1 MRLVLATV
9 CAIGVVLSATSA
21 RAAEVTEQLST
32 TSAVLGEE
40 VILTVI
46 VSGAQSSKGP
56 IIPQVDSMEIRSLGP
71 PNRSS
76 GVNYMNGKMS
86 QWSELSFQFGVTPRK
101 TGRLTVP
108 SVTIRADGKEFKS
121 RPQVLVVSR
130 GESGPPLIVEVVTN
144 QTEAYVEEA
153 VRATLR
159 VWIRVYRQ
167 DRVTLSYRDMWSLV
181 DGRSSDF
188 GVFGEPAYVDQRVR
202 PDGGDS
208 AASYYVYE
216 KDGIIWPEKPGAI
229 ALSDVRVSMNYP
241 ISLVR
246 DIFGNLSLQRGREVS
261 AVPSPVRIN
270 VKPIP
275 EDGRPADFNGAVG
288 RYQISATAAPT
299 DVSVGDPITLTLRV
313 RGTGQMQHVGAPL
326 LNRVESLTRDFK
338 IPDEPLPGRVES
350 DSKIFTQTIRA
361 ARTGVEEI
369 PPIPFSYFDPQLG
382 RFETAY
388 SKSVAITVKAANNLS
403 LSQVVEAEPARARSA
418 KPLVERS
425 EGLLAN
431 YADVPELLVQHRRE
445 IGWPSAAVLAG
456 CPAAYLVLLFVRR
469 RGDRYNNDS
478 AYRRR
483 SHAMSEAKRRLKE
496 AHAATGPAAAAQVH
510 AALTGYLADCLNVPH
525 GAMTR
530 EDVRRQLTDR
540 RVDEPVIAEM
550 DSLLADVEMAEFAGS
565 AAGSAEDLIGRAR
578 RALGSLESGGIR

>member
-1 MRLVLATV
+1 MRIVLATACV
-9 CAIGVVLSATSA
+9 LGAIVAATPV
-21 RAAEVTEQLST
+21 RGAEVTEQLST

-46 VSGAQSSKGP
+46 IGGVQNTKTP
-56 IIPQVDSMEIRSLGP
+56 TIPRVDSMDIRMLGV

-76 GVNYMNGKMS
+76 GVNYVNGKMS
-86 QWSELSFQFGVTPRK
+86 QWNELSYQFAITPRK

-108 SVTIRADGKEFKS
+108 SLTIRADGKEFKT
-121 RPQVLVVSR
+121 RPQLLVVTR
-130 GESGPPLIVEVVTN
+130 NESGPPLIVEVVTN
-144 QTEAYVEEA
+144 QQDAYVEEA

-167 DRVTLSYRDMWSLV
+167 DRYTLSYRDLWSLV
-181 DGRSSDF
+181 DSRSSDF

-202 PDGGDS
+202 QDGGDS

-241 ISLVR
+241 ITLEQDLFGRLSVR
-246 DIFGNLSLQRGREVS
+246 RGRQIS

-313 RGTGQMQHVGAPL
+313 RGKGQMQHVGAPL
-326 LNRVESLTRDFK
+326 LNRIASLTRDFK
-338 IPDEPLPGRVES
+338 IPDEPLAGRVES
-350 DSKIFTQTIRA
+350 DSKVFTQTIRA
-361 ARTGVEEI
+361 ARTGIEEI
-369 PPIPFSYFDPQLG
+369 PPIPFSFFDPQLG

-388 SKSVAITVKAANNLS
+388 SKSVPITVKAASNLS
-403 LSQVVEAEPARARSA
+403 LSQVVEAEPARPRNTR
-418 KPLVERS
+418 PLVERS

-431 YADVPELLVQHRRE
+431 YADVPELLVQHRTA

-456 CPAAYLVLLFVRR
+456 CPAAYVLLLFVRR

-483 SHAMSEAKRRLKE
+483 SHAMAEAKRRLKE
-496 AHAATGPAAAAQVH
+496 AAGASGAAAAAQVH
-510 AALTGYLADCLNVPH
+510 AALTGYLADCLNAPH

-530 EDVRRQLTDR
+530 EDVRRLLTER
-540 RVDEPVIAEM
+540 GVGEPLLAET
-550 DSLLADVEMAEFAGS
+550 DSLLADVEVAEFAGS